1 VTRISG
7 ALFRAVFT
15 APANTQITLRTH
27 ATDAAGGQLTE
38 TITDAYRT
46 AS

>member
-1 VTRISG
+1 V
-7 ALFRAVFT
+7 
-15 APANTQITLRTH
+15 PAKTSITLRTH
-27 ATDAAGGQLTE
+27 AADAAGGQITE